1 MATLFCVVLW
11 AQAPAGTT
19 LFSENFGGY
28 AANDVPSGSVSSLE
42 GSRVVY
48 GGGSVTYT
56 SADNGKNLTKIYAEA
71 LASGT
76 SPELLVG
83 KSGGVFTVAGIPS
96 GNAQEI
102 TVSFKQNAQKLTVSL
117 AGTGYS
123 TEYASPKPSAAGEVT
138 FDVTVADG
146 ADATF
151 SIIMTTG
158 SSNVRVDD
166 ILVTVKTAGESSG
179 GDDPQPTTYN
189 LYLKSGSVNYAA
201 DNAVV
206 AMWAWET
213 NQQVCI
219 M

>member
-1 MATLFCVVLW
+1 MRKFLSLLMATLFCVVLW

-117 AGTGYS
+117 VGTGYS

-146 ADATF
+146 ADAV
-151 SIIMTTG
+151 TG
-158 SSNVRVDD
+158 FYRIGDNCNRS
-166 ILVTVKTAGESSG
+166 AGRTRQCLHGARRLCESSRRRQSTEA
-179 GDDPQPTTYN
+179 P
-189 LYLKSGSVNYAA
+189 
-201 DNAVV
+201 
-206 AMWAWET
+206 
-213 NQQVCI
+213 
-219 M
+219 